1 MAVSPWDFRPDG
13 EAPSRSVPL
22 ILRKSE
28 RISSNNVF
36 GISGSL
42 YTFSEVRDFIS
53 LHTYERE
60 ISASPLQLRTH
71 DLLHLKKEAWG
82 GLHFEELIVTGKK
95 VKCRLNSF
103 SIMMYLIAMRC
114 PSGVSK
120 RKRCSSLRRNRLV
133 CVFPICINYLRDG
146 KSWALVDRNY
156 DTRLIAVKE
165 KISCDIPSLLLFL
178 LLVSDDVT
186 KLRRFCHHKIPLFYT
201 IVEGFVYPTQ
211 YT

>member
-1 MAVSPWDFRPDG
+1 M
-13 EAPSRSVPL
+13 
-22 ILRKSE
+22 
-28 RISSNNVF
+28 
-36 GISGSL
+36 
-42 YTFSEVRDFIS
+42 
-53 LHTYERE
+53 
-60 ISASPLQLRTH
+60 
-71 DLLHLKKEAWG
+71 
-82 GLHFEELIVTGKK
+82 TGKK

-120 RKRCSSLRRNRLV
+120 RRRCSSLRRNRLV

-186 KLRRFCHHKIPLFYT
+186 KLRRFCHLKFPFFIPSLKALCTLLSTHKLSAALFVLSLFTLYIFPRPL
-201 IVEGFVYPTQ
+201 
-211 YT
+211 